1 MSALAERP
9 RERLTRPDHYCFG
22 ARFRR
27 QALAP
32 KGATLRALG
41 LDRACIMPF
50 LDLIDHGRTVDV

>member
-1 MSALAERP
+1 MSAHSRRDPRAPDTARP
-9 RERLTRPDHYCFG
+9 LLLG

-41 LDRACIMPF
+41 LDREDAAKQTGTIMP
-50 LDLIDHGRTVDV
+50 